1 LEKKSVSQQ
10 EFDQV
15 EARYKTRSAELE
27 GAKAQI
33 HSLLSRKE
41 QVLSKI
47 DQAKADVTT
56 AQIFVGYAHIQ
67 SPISGVVAAKQT
79 EVGALAIPGLPLLTI
94 EDDAHYRL
102 EAVVE
107 ESMIGKIHLGDSVGV
122 QIDASGLVEWKGRV
136 VEISPVSDPA
146 SRSVIA
152 KIEPVASDKRAVTQ
166 PSLRSGLFG
175 KARFLSG
182 QRTLIA
188 VPAKAMVQQGQLQ
201 GIYVVDST
209 NIARLRLIQVGKS
222 YGEGVE
228 VLSGLREGERVLVA
242 GLEKVQDGCRIEW

>member
-1 LEKKSVSQQ
+1 LE
-10 EFDQV
+10 
-15 EARYKTRSAELE
+15 R
-27 GAKAQI
+27 AKAQI
-33 HSLLSRKE
+33 RSLLSRRE

-47 DQAKADVTT
+47 EQAKADVTT
-56 AQIFVGYAHIQ
+56 AQIFVGYARIQ
-67 SPISGVVAAKQT
+67 SPISGVVVAKQT
-79 EVGALAIPGLPLLTI
+79 EVGALAAPGSPLLTI

-107 ESMIGKIHLGDSVGV
+107 ESMIGKIRLGDSVGV
-122 QIDASGLVEWKGRV
+122 RIDSSGPVEWKGRV

-152 KIEPVASDKRAVTQ
+152 KIEPVSSDQTAVTP

-182 QRTLIA
+182 HRTLIA
-188 VPAKAMVQQGQLQ
+188 IPVKAMVQQGQLQ
-201 GIYVVDST
+201 GVYVVDST

-222 YGEGVE
+222 YGERVE
-228 VLSGLREGERVLVA
+228 VLSGLRDGERVLVG